1 MQGTLPGWWIG
12 QDDGREDVPFVSV
25 ARWDEELRN
34 AGFSGV
40 DSVMMDDDAPH
51 YICGHIISH
60 ALVPVI
66 ERHTVLFLYDN
77 RKHEFACSLATE
89 FEREGICVQWSRIG
103 DHEEHAEGL
112 DAISTID
119 LEGPY
124 FDDISQEDFS
134 TFMNYLSRLKG
145 GLLWLTRSA
154 QLGCKDPRYGIVTG
168 LARTIRPEIGVDFWT
183 AELDSLDSAT
193 TASVAAIYRKFH
205 ARPGLDAE
213 SKLDSEYAVKDGVVH
228 IGRYHWSSTVKELQS
243 QSSPDPKQLIIGR
256 FGLIGSMHWVQHQ
269 PSDVGDDEVEIEVR
283 CVGLNFKV
291 RRCLSRCAVKPE

>member
-1 MQGTLPGWWIG
+1 M
-12 QDDGREDVPFVSV
+12 

-256 FGLIGSMHWVQHQ
+256 FGLIGSMHWVQNQ
-269 PSDVGDDEVEIEVR
+269 PSDVADDEVEIEVR